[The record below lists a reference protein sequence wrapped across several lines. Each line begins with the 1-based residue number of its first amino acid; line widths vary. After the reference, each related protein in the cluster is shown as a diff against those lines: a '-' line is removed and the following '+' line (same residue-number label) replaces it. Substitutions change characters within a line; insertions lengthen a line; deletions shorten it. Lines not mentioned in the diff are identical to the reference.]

1 MKKTIILAIFANLL
15 TTHVFADGDDDSG
28 LSYDDKLQSCSACH
42 GPDGDQPLAP
52 DYPILAGQYADYL
65 ESSLKSYR
73 DGRRNNPIMA
83 MQVQMLNL
91 TDEDIRRLSAHFASK
106 RGLSTLAD

>member
-15 TTHVFADGDDDSG
+15 MTYVFADGDDDSG
-28 LSYDDKLQSCSACH
+28 LSYDDKLQSCSVCH
-42 GPDGDQPLAP
+42 GPNGDQPLAP

-91 TDEDIRRLSAHFASK
+91 TDDDIRRLSAHFASK

>member
-1 MKKTIILAIFANLL
+1 MKKTIILVIFANLL
-15 TTHVFADGDDDSG
+15 AMHVFANEDSG
-28 LSYDDKLQSCSACH
+28 LSYDDKLQSCSVCH

-73 DGRRNNPIMA
+73 DGRRANPIMA

-91 TDEDIRRLSAHFASK
+91 SDEDIRRLSAHFASK
-106 RGLSTLAD
+106 QGLSNLAN